1 MLKFALAGALA
12 LGLSSAAFAETTI
25 TATLAAPIAKPV
37 ELLANDTLW
46 TCVDKACV
54 VKTKGSDTDSWL
66 ECRKFVRQ
74 AGRVTA
80 YGSLDDSKIAM
91 CNAGAPAK

>member
-1 MLKFALAGALA
+1 MLKFALAAAVA
-12 LGLSSAAFAETTI
+12 LGMSSAAFAETTI
-25 TATLAAPIAKPV
+25 TATLNTAISKPV

-54 VKTKGSDTDSWL
+54 VKTKGTDTDSWL
-66 ECRKFVRQ
+66 ECRKFVKQ

-80 YGSLDDSKIAM
+80 YGSLDESKLAM
-91 CNAGAPAK
+91 CNAGAPK

>member
-1 MLKFALAGALA
+1 MLKFALAAAVA
-12 LGLSSAAFAETTI
+12 LGMSSAAFAETAI
-25 TATLAAPIAKPV
+25 TATLNTGVAKPV

-54 VKTKGSDTDSWL
+54 VKTKGADTDSWL
-66 ECRKFVRQ
+66 ECRKFVKQ

-80 YGSLDDSKIAM
+80 YGSLDESKIAM
-91 CNAGAPAK
+91 CNAGATK

>member
-1 MLKFALAGALA
+1 MFKFALAAAVA
-12 LGLSSAAFAETTI
+12 LGMSSAAFAETTI
-25 TATLAAPIAKPV
+25 TATLNTAVSKPV

-66 ECRKFVRQ
+66 ECHKFVKQ

-91 CNAGAPAK
+91 CNAGAAK

>member
-1 MLKFALAGALA
+1 MFKYALAAA
-12 LGLSSAAFAETTI
+12 IAFGLSSAAFAETTI
-25 TATLAAPIAKPV
+25 TATLAAPVAKPA

-46 TCVDKACV
+46 SCVDKNCV
-54 VKTKGSDTDSWL
+54 VKTKGADTDSWL

-80 YGSLDDSKIAM
+80 YGSLDESKLAM
-91 CNAGAPAK
+91 CNAGAPK

>member
-1 MLKFALAGALA
+1 MFKYALAAA
-12 LGLSSAAFAETTI
+12 VAFGLSGAAFAETTI
-25 TATLAAPIAKPV
+25 TATLNTAVAKPV

-54 VKTKGSDTDSWL
+54 VKTKGVDTDSWL
-66 ECRKFVRQ
+66 ECRKFVKQ

-80 YGSLDDSKIAM
+80 YGSLDESKLAM
-91 CNAGAPAK
+91 CNAGAPK